1 MSDPVADKSGFL
13 RMYMSNH
20 PDTLV
25 AYARWHG
32 QVKDALISAEMT
44 AIDSEVCIL
53 TYLAHEPIPALANR
67 LYISQSMTLT
77 CKLKDGSSK
86 VVRIV
91 LDPPLLGYEEVK
103 PRLLAM
109 KVDAQEGLGMVWL
122 DIVFREIKY
131 LISLHSQIRTPQI
144 STFRLPP
151 ITAASVALVLGLCY
165 LTYFPRE
172 SSSIL
177 YRPAQ
182 VMWKATGGD
191 LTIRASWIL
200 LGILHGIES
209 IYTYTLCRRHRTGF
223 RIGVSSPH
231 ALFHVI
237 EFWYAGYVCYFHI
250 TVWLPHLDGPQNTD
264 SSCANRVNYE
274 SRIDW
279 NPCFNVWK

>member
-131 LISLHSQIRTPQI
+131 LINQPPLPDSHPTNFNISFTSNYSGECSISVRTVLSHVLPKGELI
-144 STFRLPP
+144 YTLPP
-151 ITAASVALVLGLCY
+151 SPSHVEGNRWRPHYKGVVDIARHSTWNRKYLHIHSVQEAS
-165 LTYFPRE
+165 
-172 SSSIL
+172 
-177 YRPAQ
+177 
-182 VMWKATGGD
+182 
-191 LTIRASWIL
+191 
-200 LGILHGIES
+200 HGIPYRCKFS
-209 IYTYTLCRRHRTGF
+209 TRF
-223 RIGVSSPH
+223 V
-231 ALFHVI
+231 
-237 EFWYAGYVCYFHI
+237 
-250 TVWLPHLDGPQNTD
+250 
-264 SSCANRVNYE
+264 
-274 SRIDW
+274 
-279 NPCFNVWK
+279 PCH